1 VVLRVQ
7 VVPGLGGLGGDRMRE
22 EDAAFVRPVYAEE
35 ALPGFDCLAEGSHD
49 ELL

>member
-1 VVLRVQ
+1 
-7 VVPGLGGLGGDRMRE
+7 MRE